1 MRGPADFAAGP
12 RPASKTCGCAVA
24 RKLLTG
30 DVTGRARQMTGARGV
45 QCPEGRRVQRWP
57 RFVALLLLACWGTL
71 PDTGQAAED
80 ALFAAD
86 QARQRGDPEAA
97 LTILTEAAREMPGDA
112 SIHLDRGAV
121 LGELGRYE
129 EAEIALRAGLALAPA
144 HATGYLT
151 LAKVLVSA
159 HQYAEALSTID
170 VHSKLTGEDAKG
182 FDVHYVRGLALRRL
196 NRLRESETE
205 LRRATELEPAHSD
218 ALLNLAAVLAS
229 RGESE
234 EAIAYLK
241 KAAGL
246 QPDAADI
253 RYRLA
258 QALRAAGDA
267 EGADAEFKEFE
278 RIRAR
283 SQRGSR
289 VAVLMR
295 QGQQSLAA
303 GDPEGAKESYQAVI
317 RQEPTHIEA
326 HLNLGLA
333 YERLGSSKLA
343 EVMFRKA
350 TELDPQN
357 AEAHLNLG
365 LKLAARGQFGDALSS
380 VTTAL
385 ELAPQRAVARR
396 AVGMVLTR
404 LDRPH
409 DAVPYFEWLVRVD
422 PESLEAR
429 LDLGIALAESGR
441 LDDALSEFREA
452 VRIAPDSHQAQY
464 HLGRVLHDLGRLDD
478 SLDALSRSVSI
489 DGDYAP
495 ALRLLGAVERASGRD
510 SAAVE
515 HLREAAKLDPADP
528 LVHYELGLAVS
539 QAKSPAE
546 AIPHWER
553 TLELDPS
560 HRESIYNLAQA
571 LNTVDAA
578 RSREYRERFAALQ
591 AERQDTDRAGTLW
604 NFALAAAKREEWQQA
619 YELFRQALEV
629 CGDCPARGQIHKNF
643 GIIYAQS
650 GDYSSAKRH
659 LEIAQELSPED
670 DEIEQALQVVARS
683 GDSEQ

>member
-1 MRGPADFAAGP
+1 MTE
-12 RPASKTCGCAVA
+12 ASVMEHLEEWRLQG
-24 RKLLTG
+24 
-30 DVTGRARQMTGARGV
+30 
-45 QCPEGRRVQRWP
+45 WP
-57 RFVALLLLACWGTL
+57 RFIAVLLLACWGTL
-71 PDTGQAAED
+71 PDPGQAAEE

-86 QARQRGDPEAA
+86 QARRRGDPEAA
-97 LTILTEAAREMPGDA
+97 LAILTEAARETPGDA
-112 SIHLDRGAV
+112 SIYLDRGAV

-170 VHSKLTGEDAKG
+170 VHAKLTGEEAQG

-205 LRRATELEPAHSD
+205 LRRATGLEPGHSD

-246 QPDAADI
+246 QPDSADI

-267 EGADAEFKEFE
+267 EEADAEFKEFE

-283 SQRGSR
+283 TQRASR
-289 VAVLMR
+289 VAVFMR
-295 QGQQSLAA
+295 QGQQSLAV
-303 GDPEGAKESYQAVI
+303 GDPEGAKASYQAVI
-317 RQEPTHIEA
+317 RQEPTHVEA

-333 YERLGSSKLA
+333 YERLGSGKLA

-350 TELDPQN
+350 TELDPEK
-357 AEAHLNLG
+357 AEAHLSLG
-365 LKLAARGQFGDALSS
+365 LKLAERGQFGEALSS
-380 VTTAL
+380 VTKAL
-385 ELAPQRAVARR
+385 ELAPQNAVARR
-396 AVGMVLTR
+396 AVAMVLTR
-404 LDRPH
+404 LDRPA
-409 DAVPYFEWLVRVD
+409 DAVPHFEWLVRGD

-441 LDDALSEFREA
+441 LDDAHSEFREA
-452 VRIAPDSHQAQY
+452 VRLAPDSHQAQY

-478 SLDALSRSVSI
+478 SLDALTRSISI
-489 DGDYAP
+489 DGDFAP

-515 HLREAAKLDPADP
+515 HLRQATELDPDDP
-528 LVHYELGLAVS
+528 VVHYELGLAVS
-539 QAKSPAE
+539 QAESPA
-546 AIPHWER
+546 AAVPHWER

-560 HRESIYNLAQA
+560 HREAIYNLAQA

-578 RSREYRERFAALQ
+578 RSREYRDRFAALQ

-604 NFALAAAKREEWQQA
+604 NFALAAAKREEWQRA
-619 YELFRQALEV
+619 YELFGQALEV

-643 GIIYAQS
+643 GIIYGQS
-650 GDYSSAKRH
+650 GDYASAKRH

-670 DEIEQALQVVARS
+670 EEIKQALQVVGRS
-683 GDSEQ
+683 VDSEQ

>member
-1 MRGPADFAAGP
+1 MTE
-12 RPASKTCGCAVA
+12 ASVMQHLEEW
-24 RKLLTG
+24 RL
-30 DVTGRARQMTGARGV
+30 
-45 QCPEGRRVQRWP
+45 QRWP
-57 RFVALLLLACWGTL
+57 RFVAVLLLACWGTL
-71 PDTGQAAED
+71 PDPGQAAEE

-86 QARQRGDPEAA
+86 QARRRGDPEAA
-97 LTILTEAAREMPGDA
+97 LAILTEAARETPGDA
-112 SIHLDRGAV
+112 SIHVDRGAV

-129 EAEIALRAGLALAPA
+129 EAEIALRAGLALAPE

-170 VHSKLTGEDAKG
+170 VHAKLTGEEAQG

-196 NRLRESETE
+196 DRLRESETE
-205 LRRATELEPAHSD
+205 LRRATGLEPGHSD

-246 QPDAADI
+246 QPDSADI

-267 EGADAEFKEFE
+267 EEADAEFKEFE

-283 SQRGSR
+283 TQRASR
-289 VAVLMR
+289 VAVLMQ
-295 QGQQSLAA
+295 QGQQSLAV

-317 RQEPTHIEA
+317 RQEPTHVEA

-333 YERLGSSKLA
+333 YERLGSGKLA

-350 TELDPQN
+350 TELDPEK

-365 LKLAARGQFGDALSS
+365 LKLAERGQFGEALSS
-380 VTTAL
+380 VTKAL
-385 ELAPQRAVARR
+385 ELAPQNAVARR
-396 AVGMVLTR
+396 AVAMVLTR
-404 LDRPH
+404 LDRPA
-409 DAVPYFEWLVRVD
+409 DAVPHFEWLVRGD

-441 LDDALSEFREA
+441 LDEALSEFREA
-452 VRIAPDSHQAQY
+452 VRLAPDSHQAQY

-478 SLDALSRSVSI
+478 SLDALTRSISI
-489 DGDYAP
+489 DGDFAP

-510 SAAVE
+510 SAAVG
-515 HLREAAKLDPADP
+515 HLREAAKLDPSDP

-539 QAKSPAE
+539 QAESPA
-546 AIPHWER
+546 AAVPHWER

-560 HRESIYNLAQA
+560 HREAIYNLAQA

-604 NFALAAAKREEWQQA
+604 NFALAAAKREEWQRA

-629 CGDCPARGQIHKNF
+629 CGGCPARGQIHKNF
-643 GIIYAQS
+643 GIIYGQS
-650 GDYSSAKRH
+650 GDYASAKRH

-670 DEIEQALQVVARS
+670 EEIKQALQVVGRS
-683 GDSEQ
+683 VDSEQ